1 MNEKAEEMR
10 AKMMALQFPDDPLS
24 NVSNTTPWSSSS
36 SGRAARPKPS
46 LNVSG
51 PYTSGGAGGP
61 RRPLPN
67 SLQLTPSPG
76 GDRLRLATGNEEQ
89 ERKLKEI
96 MSQNGI
102 LQFSGKTFS
111 SRIDDLELIGDLGN
125 GTCGHVVEMRH
136 RDSGQVIAVKQMR
149 RTGNSD
155 ENKRI
160 LMDLDVVLKSHDCEQ
175 VQRFLLLSWRC
186 SSVECCLEIG
196 LAKATTNLGLGQI

>member
-1 MNEKAEEMR
+1 MMNDKAEEMR
-10 AKMMALQFPDDPLS
+10 AKMKALQFPDDALS
-24 NVSNTTPWSSSS
+24 NVSSPAASWS
-36 SGRAARPKPS
+36 SGRSARPKPS
-46 LNVSG
+46 LNVTG
-51 PYTSGGAGGP
+51 PYTSGGAG

-67 SLQLTPSPG
+67 SLALTPSPG

-96 MSQNGI
+96 MSQTGLLQINGR
-102 LQFSGKTFS
+102 QYST
-111 SRIDDLELIGDLGN
+111 RIDDLELIGDLGN

-136 RDSGQVIAVKQMR
+136 KESGAVIAVKQMR

-175 VQRFLLLSWRC
+175 VSF
-186 SSVECCLEIG
+186 
-196 LAKATTNLGLGQI
+196 